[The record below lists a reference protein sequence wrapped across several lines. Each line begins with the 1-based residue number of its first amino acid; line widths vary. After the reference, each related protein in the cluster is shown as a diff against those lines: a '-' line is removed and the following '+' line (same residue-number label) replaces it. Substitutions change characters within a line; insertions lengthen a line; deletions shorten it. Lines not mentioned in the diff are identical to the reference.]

1 VEHRGDDELVSERV
15 QSVIDYH
22 LGRTG
27 PLSWQRPR
35 DGDGNHASPTT
46 RANIVLILFD
56 DAGYGDLGANH
67 DDRYDRHDR
76 HDDHHDNHDNH
87 HHHHHHH
94 GPALASHT
102 PYLDD
107 LSRRGGALRL
117 TSFYVTHSICCPSR
131 ASIMTGRLGVRTG
144 IFGHLPPWAS
154 AGLPASELT
163 VASLLRGHGYRTIA
177 LGKWHLGHQPPHE
190 PLSHGF
196 DEWIGLPF
204 SNE

>member
-1 VEHRGDDELVSERV
+1 MFGFSLYPIPGIYYSFHSFYFSYLVV
-15 QSVIDYH
+15 
-22 LGRTG
+22 
-27 PLSWQRPR
+27 
-35 DGDGNHASPTT
+35 
-46 RANIVLILFD
+46 
-56 DAGYGDLGANH
+56 
-67 DDRYDRHDR
+67 
-76 HDDHHDNHDNH
+76 
-87 HHHHHHH
+87 
-94 GPALASHT
+94 
-102 PYLDD
+102 
-107 LSRRGGALRL
+107 
-117 TSFYVTHSICCPSR
+117 YVTHSICCPSR